1 MNEDVYQMCEL
12 ALSFLEM
19 SDADKQ
25 SLFGHTDFDE
35 EDLKLA
41 AVDVLYSLQHYAR
54 TGEQIFCARERTQH
68 MIRVAQNQI
77 Q

>member
-25 SLFGHTDFDE
+25 SFFGHTDFSE

>member
-19 SDADKQ
+19 TYEEKQQTFPNNDFSDE
-25 SLFGHTDFDE
+25 DF
-35 EDLKLA
+35 KLA
-41 AVDVLYSLQHYAR
+41 AVDVLYSIQHYAK
-54 TGEQIFCARERTQH
+54 TGEQIFCARETTQH

>member
-19 SDADKQ
+19 TYEEKKNTFPNNDFSDE
-25 SLFGHTDFDE
+25 DF
-35 EDLKLA
+35 KLA
-41 AVDVLYSLQHYAR
+41 AVDVLYSIQHYAK
-54 TGEQIFCARERTQH
+54 TGEQIFCAREQTQY
-68 MIRVAQNQI
+68 MIRMAQNQI

>member
-19 SDADKQ
+19 SEKDKH
-25 SLFGHTDFDE
+25 SLFGHTDFGD

-41 AVDVLYSLQHYAR
+41 AVDVLYSLQHYAK
-54 TGEQIFCARERTQH
+54 TGEQIFRARERTQH